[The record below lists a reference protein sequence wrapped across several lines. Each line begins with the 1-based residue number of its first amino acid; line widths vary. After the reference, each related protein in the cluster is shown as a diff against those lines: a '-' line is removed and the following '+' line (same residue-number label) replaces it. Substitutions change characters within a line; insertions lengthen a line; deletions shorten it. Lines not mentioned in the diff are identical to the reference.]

1 MLTSFGAEQRVLD
14 VIVEA
19 EGARTTSHTSG
30 RMTGRMEVVARVSG
44 RRKWTT
50 EQKLEI
56 LRDAFGPG
64 GSVRE
69 AIELHEVS
77 SGLLY
82 TWRRQVVAGTLDG
95 SRQPALPSFA
105 EVCVAKPL
113 MLPSSSSPAGGMIG
127 IELPSGIRLSVDGLV
142 DAQALARVLS
152 VLPR

>member
-1 MLTSFGAEQRVLD
+1 MSD

-19 EGARTTSHTSG
+19 ECARTTSHTSG
-30 RMTGRMEVVARVSG
+30 RTTGRMEVVARVSG
-44 RRKWTT
+44 RRKWTA
-50 EQKLEI
+50 EQKLDI

-82 TWRRQVVAGTLDG
+82 TWRRQAVAGTLNG
-95 SRQPALPSFA
+95 SVKPALPSFA
-105 EVCVAKPL
+105 EVCVAELP
-113 MLPSSSSPAGGMIG
+113 MLPSPPSSAGGVIG
-127 IELPSGIRLSVDGLV
+127 IELPSGIKLSVDGSV
-142 DAQALARVLS
+142 DAEALARVLS

>member
-1 MLTSFGAEQRVLD
+1 MSD

-19 EGARTTSHTSG
+19 EGARTTS
-30 RMTGRMEVVARVSG
+30 RMTDRIEVVARVSG
-44 RRKWTT
+44 RRKWTSG
-50 EQKLEI
+50 QKLEI

-82 TWRRQVVAGTLDG
+82 TWRRQAVAGTLEG
-95 SRQPALPSFA
+95 LPALPSFA
-105 EVCVAKPL
+105 EVCVGEPP
-113 MLPSSSSPAGGMIG
+113 MLPSPSSPGGGMIG
-127 IELPSGIRLSVDGLV
+127 IELPSGIRLSVDGSV
-142 DAQALARVLS
+142 DAEALARVLS

>member
-1 MLTSFGAEQRVLD
+1 MSD

-19 EGARTTSHTSG
+19 EGARTSG
-30 RMTGRMEVVARVSG
+30 RTTARMEVVARDSG

-82 TWRRQVVAGTLDG
+82 TWRRQAVAGTLDG
-95 SRQPALPSFA
+95 SVKPALPSPSAALRAGFA
-105 EVCVAKPL
+105 EVHVTEPA
-113 MLPSSSSPAGGMIG
+113 MLPSPSSPTGGMIG
-127 IELPSGIRLSVDGLV
+127 IELPSGIRLSVDGAV
-142 DAQALARVLS
+142 DAEALAPALS

>member
-1 MLTSFGAEQRVLD
+1 MSD

-30 RMTGRMEVVARVSG
+30 RMTGRMEIVARVSG

-82 TWRRQVVAGTLDG
+82 TWRRQAVAGTLDG
-95 SRQPALPSFA
+95 SVKPALPSFA
-105 EVCVAKPL
+105 EVHVTEPPL
-113 MLPSSSSPAGGMIG
+113 LPSPSLPAGGMIG
-127 IELPSGIRLSVDGLV
+127 IELASGIRLSVDGSV
-142 DAQALARVLS
+142 DAEALARVLS

>member
-1 MLTSFGAEQRVLD
+1 MSD
-14 VIVEA
+14 VIVGH
-19 EGARTTSHTSG
+19 EGALTTSHTSG
-30 RMTGRMEVVARVSG
+30 RMTGRMEIVARVSG

-82 TWRRQVVAGTLDG
+82 TWRRQAVAGTLDDLVK
-95 SRQPALPSFA
+95 PALPSFA
-105 EVCVAKPL
+105 EVHVTEPP
-113 MLPSSSSPAGGMIG
+113 MLPAPSSPTGGMIG
-127 IELPSGIRLSVDGLV
+127 IELPSGIRLSVDGSV
-142 DAQALARVLS
+142 DAEALARVLS

>member
-1 MLTSFGAEQRVLD
+1 MSD

-19 EGARTTSHTSG
+19 EGDRTTSHTSG
-30 RMTGRMEVVARVSG
+30 RMTGRMEIVARVSG

-82 TWRRQVVAGTLDG
+82 TWRRQAVAGTLDG
-95 SRQPALPSFA
+95 LVKPALPSFA
-105 EVCVAKPL
+105 EVCVAEPP
-113 MLPSSSSPAGGMIG
+113 MLPSPSSPTGGVIG
-127 IELPSGIRLSVDGLV
+127 IELPSGIRLSVDGSV
-142 DAQALARVLS
+142 DAEVLARVLS

>member
-1 MLTSFGAEQRVLD
+1 
-14 VIVEA
+14 
-19 EGARTTSHTSG
+19 
-30 RMTGRMEVVARVSG
+30 MTGRMEIVARVSG
-44 RRKWTT
+44 RRKWTM

-82 TWRRQVVAGTLDG
+82 TWRRQAVAGTLDG
-95 SRQPALPSFA
+95 SAKPALPSFA
-105 EVCVAKPL
+105 EVHVTEPP
-113 MLPSSSSPAGGMIG
+113 MLPSPSSPAGGMIG
-127 IELPSGIRLSVDGLV
+127 IELPSGIRLSVDGSV
-142 DAQALARVLS
+142 DAEALARVLS